1 MDERDNVAMSTAA
14 PICAGCR
21 RLRKREFGD
30 VLTCAAFPDRI
41 PDDILDSRADH
52 RKPHEGDHGLTFLPK
67 SGKMATAAAEIIR
80 LAQLPQPKGK
90 DQGRRARAGQV
101 TE

>member
-1 MDERDNVAMSTAA
+1 MSAGA

-21 RLRKREFGD
+21 RLHKVEYETP
-30 VLTCAAFPDRI
+30 LSCAAFPDRI
-41 PDDILDSRADH
+41 PDDILTSRADH

-80 LAQLPQPKGK
+80 IAQLPQPKGK

-101 TE
+101 VA